1 MIGTFLSNL
10 LGPNWRTSFIGLVSG
25 IAALLGVL
33 SQQGVHIPA
42 WLVGTAGFIAAG
54 GFAAIGFAAKD
65 AQVTGGTVA
74 QPTPAAVA
82 AQTAAPKPPSPA
94 PPGTAGR
101 W

>member
-10 LGPNWRTSFIGLVSG
+10 LGPNWRTSFIVLVSG

-54 GFAAIGFAAKD
+54 GFAAIGFAGED
-65 AQVTGGTVA
+65 DVPETPVTPVSRTHASTERVRNHNGKNKRATPPTV
-74 QPTPAAVA
+74 
-82 AQTAAPKPPSPA
+82 
-94 PPGTAGR
+94 
-101 W
+101 